1 MKTLSETMPY
11 KPYSQS
17 QFNLTRIIIVI
28 GLVLVAYM
36 LYNLTVTIYE
46 NHQIDVHITNFEEKN
61 EELLAENLQKL
72 EDYKYYT
79 SENYIDKIAKQNLGL
94 VNPGEEVI
102 ILTEADT
109 LAFLE
114 TEENALI
121 RERSMANWSNTKKW
135 WVFIFDENPF
145 RY

>member
-1 MKTLSETMPY
+1 MPY

>member
-1 MKTLSETMPY
+1 MAY

-17 QFNLTRIIIVI
+17 QFNLTKIIIVV

-46 NHQIDVHITNFEEKN
+46 NHQIDVHIQSFEEKN
-61 EELLAENLQKL
+61 QELLAENLQKL

-79 SENYIDKIAKQNLGL
+79 SEAYIDRIAKQNLGL

-109 LAFLE
+109 ISYLE
-114 TEENALI
+114 TEEEELI
-121 RERSMANWSNTKKW
+121 RERSMANWSNAKKW
-135 WVFIFDENPF
+135 WTFVFDENP
-145 RY
+145 YKY

>member
-1 MKTLSETMPY
+1 MAY

-17 QFNLTRIIIVI
+17 QFNLTKIIIVV

-36 LYNLTVTIYE
+36 LYNLTVTVYE
-46 NHQIDVHITNFEEKN
+46 NHQIDVHVTNFEQKN

-114 TEENALI
+114 SEENALI
-121 RERSMANWSNTKKW
+121 RQRQMANWSNAKKW

-145 RY
+145 KY